1 LISDVQLAA
10 AFRLAV
16 AALIGLAV
24 GLEREWSG
32 HADGPQARFAGL
44 RTFLLLGLLGGIAG
58 LLTSEGHEV
67 IATLIAAGGI
77 AFSITAYVMAVR
89 QVGVDRDGTTEA
101 AAIVVVALG
110 VFAGAVSWLIA
121 AAAGSVVVLALNE
134 KKRLHGAVTHLRPE
148 ELRAALQFAVLA
160 LVILPFLPTGPYLG
174 WAAIRP
180 RALWIIV
187 LLFCAINFA
196 GFLARRSAGEK
207 RGYLLTGLLGGVI
220 SSTAVTLGFARYSR
234 QYPDASSALAWGV
247 VGACTVLVPRV
258 LVISLVLNADVAIQ
272 LMPLLVPAMLIGAA
286 VVAYAWRSNREVTVT
301 AGAQPMSW
309 MSGNEKNP
317 LRLGVAIQLAVIFQ
331 LAMMAIT
338 FARQTWA
345 VKGLY
350 STAVVL
356 GLTDVDALTV
366 SMSQP
371 SAELVATVAARAIA
385 AGILANTVVKLAIS
399 VVVGSP
405 RYRLISGG
413 ILAAIGAA
421 IAVAL
426 AVT

>member
-1 LISDVQLAA
+1 MISDVQLEA

-16 AALIGLAV
+16 AAIIGLAV

-44 RTFLLLGLLGGIAG
+44 RTFLLLGLLGGVAG
-58 LLTSEGHEV
+58 LLTREGHEV

-77 AFSITAYVMAVR
+77 VFSITAYVMAVR
-89 QVGVDRDGTTEA
+89 QVGIDRDGTTEA

-110 VFAGAVSWLIA
+110 VFAGAISWLIA

-134 KKRLHGAVTHLRPE
+134 KKRLHGAVAHLRSE

-180 RALWIIV
+180 RNLWIIV
-187 LLFCAINFA
+187 LLFCVINFA
-196 GFLARRSAGEK
+196 GFLARRTAGER

-234 QYPDASSALAWGV
+234 QYPDSSSALAWGV
-247 VGACTVLVPRV
+247 IGACTVLVPRV
-258 LVISLVLNADVAIQ
+258 LVISLVLNTAVAIK
-272 LMPLLVPAMLIGAA
+272 LLPLIFPAALVGAA
-286 VVAYAWRSNREVTVT
+286 VVAFAWRSKHSVPAATGT
-301 AGAQPMSW
+301 QPMSW
-309 MSGNEKNP
+309 LSGDEENP
-317 LRLGVAIQLAVIFQ
+317 LRLGVAIKLAVVFQ

-345 VKGLY
+345 VTGLY

-366 SMSQP
+366 SMSTP
-371 SAELVATVAARAIA
+371 SADLVATLAARAIA

-405 RYRLISGG
+405 RYRLVAGS
-413 ILAAIGAA
+413 ILAAMGAA
-421 IAVAL
+421 IAIAL
-426 AVT
+426 ALI